1 MNKIMLVGRLA
12 TDIEMKKSGET
23 KYGRFS
29 LAVQRRGKKDEA
41 DFINCA
47 VFGKTA
53 ETMFEWC
60 RKGHRIGIEGHLQI
74 SQYEKNGEKKSGYS
88 VIVETME
95 FLQAKNEKSGDTT
108 QAPTEPVKDTPGKTD
123 EFVDDDEFPF

>member
-12 TDIEMKKSGET
+12 TDIQMNNSGET
-23 KYGRFS
+23 KYGRFY
-29 LAVQRRGKKDEA
+29 LAVSRRGKKDEA
-41 DFINCA
+41 DFIQCA

-74 SQYEKNGEKKSGYS
+74 SQYEKNGEKRSSYS

-95 FLQAKNEKSGDTT
+95 FLQTKNEKSGDTT
-108 QAPTEPVKDTPGKTD
+108 QAPTEPVKDTSGKTD
-123 EFVDDDEFPF
+123 EFVDDEFPF

>member
-12 TDIEMKKSGET
+12 TEIKMEKSGET

-41 DFINCA
+41 DFISCT

-88 VIVETME
+88 VIVDTME
-95 FLQAKNEKSGDTT
+95 FLQAKNEKSGDTS
-108 QAPTEPVKDTPGKTD
+108 QAPQEKSDSSQSVN
-123 EFVDDDEFPF
+123 DDEFPF

>member
-1 MNKIMLVGRLA
+1 MLVGRLA
-12 TDIEMKKSGET
+12 TDIQMKNSGET
-23 KYGRFS
+23 KYGRFY
-29 LAVQRRGKKDEA
+29 LAVSRRGKKDEA
-41 DFINCA
+41 DFIACA

-74 SQYEKNGEKKSGYS
+74 SQYEKNGEKRSSYS

-95 FLQAKNEKSGDTT
+95 FLQTKNEKSGDTT
-108 QAPTEPVKDTPGKTD
+108 QAPTEPVKDTSGKKD
-123 EFVDDDEFPF
+123 EFVDDEFPF

>member
-12 TDIEMKKSGET
+12 TEIKMEKSGET
-23 KYGRFS
+23 KYGRFY
-29 LAVQRRGKKDEA
+29 LAVSRRGKKDEA
-41 DFINCA
+41 DFIACA

-53 ETMFEWC
+53 QTMFEWC

-74 SQYEKNGEKKSGYS
+74 SRYEKNGEKKSGYS

-95 FLQAKNEKSGDTT
+95 FLQTKNEKSGDTT
-108 QAPTEPVKDTPGKTD
+108 QAPTEPVKDTSGKTD
-123 EFVDDDEFPF
+123 EFVDDEFPF

>member
-12 TDIEMKKSGET
+12 TEIKMEKSGET

-41 DFINCA
+41 DFISCT

-88 VIVETME
+88 VIVDTME
-95 FLQAKNEKSGDTT
+95 FLQTKNEKSGDTS
-108 QAPTEPVKDTPGKTD
+108 QAPQEKGETGQSVN
-123 EFVDDDEFPF
+123 DDEFPF

>member
-12 TDIEMKKSGET
+12 TEIKMEKSRET
-23 KYGRFS
+23 KYGKFY
-29 LAVQRRGKKDEA
+29 LAVSRRGKKDEA
-41 DFINCA
+41 DFIACTA
-47 VFGKTA
+47 FGKTA

-74 SQYEKNGEKKSGYS
+74 SQYEKDGEKRSSYS

-95 FLQAKNEKSGDTT
+95 FLQTKNEKSGDTVP
-108 QAPTEPVKDTPGKTD
+108 AEPMKDTSEKKD
-123 EFVDDDEFPF
+123 EFVDDGEFPF

>member
-12 TDIEMKKSGET
+12 TDIQMKNSGET
-23 KYGRFS
+23 KYGRFY
-29 LAVQRRGKKDEA
+29 LAVSRRGKKDEA

-74 SQYEKNGEKKSGYS
+74 SQYEKNGEKRSSYS
-88 VIVETME
+88 VIVETE
-95 FLQAKNEKSGDTT
+95 
-108 QAPTEPVKDTPGKTD
+108 
-123 EFVDDDEFPF
+123 

>member
-12 TDIEMKKSGET
+12 TDIQMKNSGET
-23 KYGRFS
+23 KYGRFY
-29 LAVQRRGKKDEA
+29 LAVSRRGKKDEA

-74 SQYEKNGEKKSGYS
+74 SQYEKNGEKRSSYS

-95 FLQAKNEKSGDTT
+95 FLQTKNEKSGDTT
-108 QAPTEPVKDTPGKTD
+108 QAPTEPVKETSGKKD
-123 EFVDDDEFPF
+123 EFVDDEFPF

>member
-1 MNKIMLVGRLA
+1 MRWVTNKIMLVGRLA

-53 ETMFEWC
+53 EF
-60 RKGHRIGIEGHLQI
+60 I
-74 SQYEKNGEKKSGYS
+74 
-88 VIVETME
+88 
-95 FLQAKNEKSGDTT
+95 
-108 QAPTEPVKDTPGKTD
+108 
-123 EFVDDDEFPF
+123 DDEFPF

>member
-12 TDIEMKKSGET
+12 TEIKMEKSRET
-23 KYGRFS
+23 KYGRFY
-29 LAVQRRGKKDEA
+29 LAVSRRGKKDEA
-41 DFINCA
+41 DFIACA

-74 SQYEKNGEKKSGYS
+74 SQYEKNGEKRSSYS

-95 FLQAKNEKSGDTT
+95 FLQTKNEKSGDTT
-108 QAPTEPVKDTPGKTD
+108 QAPTEPVKDTSEKKD
-123 EFVDDDEFPF
+123 EFVDDEYPF